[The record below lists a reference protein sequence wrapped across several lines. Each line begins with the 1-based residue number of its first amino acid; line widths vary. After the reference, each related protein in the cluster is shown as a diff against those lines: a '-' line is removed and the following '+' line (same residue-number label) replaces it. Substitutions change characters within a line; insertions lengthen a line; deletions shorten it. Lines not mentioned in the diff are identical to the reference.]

1 MDRNP
6 TELIEPYDFLLK
18 FIVIGESGTGK
29 SSLLYHFLRSQPRHP
44 SPHTIGVEFSSTILS
59 LPSASSS
66 SSTSNSHPTCRMKL
80 QLWDTAGQ
88 ERFRSVTRNYYRGAA
103 GAILVYDIT
112 DRSTFSSLSS
122 WLTDAR
128 ALASPDLVVV
138 LVGNKVDLEEENRQ
152 VGELEASDWA
162 KSHDCLFLETSS
174 LTGESVSS
182 PFLLLT
188 RSILLS
194 IESGRIDPDRNGSGI
209 SYGERALKRVSSW
222 GAGSGS
228 GSGFEIS
235 NGNGIEF
242 SGKKVLRMVGLKG
255 KCC

>member
-18 FIVIGESGTGK
+18 LIVIGESGTGK
-29 SSLLYHFLRSQPRHP
+29 SSLLYHFLTSTPRHS

-59 LPSASSS
+59 LPSTSTSTTS
-66 SSTSNSHPTCRMKL
+66 TSTSNPTCRMKL

-112 DRSTFSSLSS
+112 DRSSFLTLSS
-122 WLTDAR
+122 WLTDVR
-128 ALASPDLVVV
+128 ALGSQDLVVV
-138 LVGNKVDLEEENRQ
+138 LVGNKVDLEEEQRQ
-152 VGELEASDWA
+152 VGELEGSDWA
-162 KSHDCLFLETSS
+162 KRHDCLFLETSS
-174 LTGESVSS
+174 LTGESVST

-194 IESGRIDPDRNGSGI
+194 IESGRIDPNRTNSGI
-209 SYGERALKRVSSW
+209 SYGERTLKRVSSW
-222 GAGSGS
+222 GATS
-228 GSGFEIS
+228 GSGFDLSSE
-235 NGNGIEF
+235 NGIRLK
-242 SGKKVLRMVGLKG
+242 GKKVLRRVGLNG

>member
-1 MDRNP
+1 MDRIP

-44 SPHTIGVEFSSTILS
+44 SPHTIGVEFASTILS
-59 LPSASSS
+59 LPSSASSHSSS
-66 SSTSNSHPTCRMKL
+66 SAVCRMKL

-103 GAILVYDIT
+103 GAILVYDIS
-112 DRSTFSSLSS
+112 DRSTFASLSS
-122 WLTDAR
+122 WLADAR
-128 ALASPDLVVV
+128 ALASPDLMVV
-138 LVGNKVDLEEENRQ
+138 LVGNKIDLEDEGRQ
-152 VGELEASDWA
+152 VGELEASNWA
-162 KSHDCLFLETSS
+162 KAHDCLFLETSS

-188 RSILLS
+188 RAILLS
-194 IESGRIDPDRNGSGI
+194 IESGRIDPDRPGSGI
-209 SYGERALKRVSSW
+209 SYGERALKRVASW
-222 GAGSGS
+222 SGS
-228 GSGFEIS
+228 GSGFEQQNGFGSSNSIS
-235 NGNGIEF
+235 GRA
-242 SGKKVLRMVGLKG
+242 LRMVGLQKLQG